1 MADDAIVSNE
11 EVEIE
16 TEDGEVEDL
25 PEAGTGEPVTTTTV
39 ADGSAEVGG

>member
-11 EVEIE
+11 EVEID

-25 PEAGTGEPVTTTTV
+25 PEAGEGEPVTTTTV
-39 ADGSAEVGG
+39 VGGSPEVGG

>member
-16 TEDGEVEDL
+16 TDGDQVEDL
-25 PEAGTGEPVTTTTV
+25 PEVGEGEPVTTTTV
-39 ADGSAEVGG
+39 ADGSPEVGA

>member
-1 MADDAIVSNE
+1 MADDPIVSNE

-25 PEAGTGEPVTTTTV
+25 PEVGEDPVTTTTV